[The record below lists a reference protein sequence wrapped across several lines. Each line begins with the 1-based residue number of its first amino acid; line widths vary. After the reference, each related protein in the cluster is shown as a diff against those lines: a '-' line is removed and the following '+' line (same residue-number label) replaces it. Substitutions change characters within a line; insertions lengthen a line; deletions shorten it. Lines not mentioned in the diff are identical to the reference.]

1 MLQVHQEKVVVV
13 EVEALETE
21 EMEDLGVL
29 IGMFAF
35 WKNILQSLIK
45 CNIYYMMKLVDL
57 K

>member
-13 EVEALETE
+13 EVEVLETE